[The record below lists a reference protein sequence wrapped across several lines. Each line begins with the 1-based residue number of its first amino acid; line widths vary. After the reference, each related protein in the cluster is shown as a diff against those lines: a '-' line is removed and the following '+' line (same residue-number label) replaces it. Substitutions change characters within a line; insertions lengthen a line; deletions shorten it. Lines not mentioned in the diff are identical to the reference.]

1 MIIQQKISKSPWV
14 IFIFNY
20 VLNNLYSFEN

>member
-1 MIIQQKISKSPWV
+1 MIIQKKNFKSPWV

-20 VLNNLYSFEN
+20 VLNNVYSSEN